1 MNKDEL
7 KESILYFAEKSGKE
21 YVFTWLIESV
31 PFPELVKM
39 IIVLMFEEGFSPC
52 HCSPKDYINYKT
64 IFDYQT
70 ELSKKGYYEFKL

>member
-7 KESILYFAEKSGKE
+7 KESILYFAEQYGKE
-21 YVFTWLIESV
+21 DVYTWLIESV

-39 IIVLMFEEGFSPC
+39 IVLLMFENEFNPC
-52 HCSPKDYINYKT
+52 NCFPKDSINYRT

-70 ELSKKGYYEFKL
+70 ELSKKGYVEFT